1 MSKREAIIAALA
13 AVPPLPAAVQRTL
26 ALLRDPEA
34 EMNDIARA
42 IELDPNITAN
52 LLRLANSPQFGGM
65 RSIGTVR
72 EALIRLGAKRVGQL
86 IMAAGVSPHA
96 GKEIKG
102 YGLPAGALLE
112 HSIATALAA
121 EALAR
126 KTGRTPPEYTFTA
139 GLLANLGKVV
149 LGTFLEVDATPILEL
164 AHSEL
169 IPFDQAEKRV
179 LGIDHAEVGALLLE
193 RWGLPEEIVE
203 VVRWRLNPDDYPGE
217 SLALDLVHAGEILAK
232 LSSIALGVD
241 GLQYQPST
249 PVVQR
254 LGLTPE
260 IVEEVMAQVA
270 VDAAE
275 ISQSFASDG

>member
-1 MSKREAIIAALA
+1 MSRRDAIIASLA
-13 AVPPLPAAVQRTL
+13 SVPPLPAAVQRTL

-34 EMNDIARA
+34 EMEDIARA

-52 LLRLANSPQFGGM
+52 VLRLANSPQFGGM
-65 RSIGTVR
+65 RAVGTVR

-86 IMAAGVSPHA
+86 IMAAGVSPHVS
-96 GKEIKG
+96 KEIKG
-102 YGLPAGALLE
+102 YGLSAGALLE

-126 KTGRTPPEYTFTA
+126 KIGRTPPEHTFTA

-164 AHSEL
+164 AHSEM
-169 IPFDQAEKRV
+169 IPFDQAEERI
-179 LGIDHAEVGALLLE
+179 LGINHAEVGALLLE

-203 VVRWRLNPDDYPGE
+203 IVRWRLTPDDYPGE
-217 SLALDLVHAGEILAK
+217 NLALDLVHAGEALAK

-241 GLQYQPST
+241 GLHYHPST
-249 PVVQR
+249 LVVQR
-254 LGLTPE
+254 LDLTPE
-260 IVEEVMAQVA
+260 IVEQVMAQVA

-275 ISQSFASDG
+275 LSQSFATDG